1 MDFIES
7 IKQFS
12 ERVSML
18 KDTISTEEATK
29 MSLVVPL
36 FQLLGYDVFNPSEF
50 CPEYIADV
58 GIKKG
63 EKVDYAILEN
73 GQPTILIECKSCSE
87 QLDKHSSQLFRYF
100 GTSPAKFGILT
111 NGIIYRFYTD
121 LEESNKMD
129 LVPFLEINMLQ
140 LKDAS
145 INELKKF
152 CKDNFDKDKIFST
165 AEELKYSSLIKGAL
179 QKEFESPSDD
189 FVRFILADI
198 YEGQKNQRVLDK
210 FSPLVKRA
218 FSSFVNE
225 IVNTKISSALSV
237 DSDEETNESTATT
250 VEEAP
255 VSKIITTEEEI
266 EGFYIVRGLLAGIVP
281 VEDVV
286 YRDTESYFG
295 VLYTNNNRK
304 PICRLNLDTKN
315 KQLLIPDEN
324 KKFER
329 IYIESLNDIYKYKNK
344 LIEVVKRIFIKK
356 KSPPR
361 WLRVARISEDILY
374 LIVQVILYHLRTAIA
389 SGTSVPCWLLFL
401 YPFLCDAAPER
412 RCVLWEDERNT
423 LNYRTATALL
433 SAYPGRIGQ
442 TLMEF
447 TLRPKNSI

>member
-1 MDFIES
+1 MKGLWNLRNKRFCVYIKTYLDFLILTKEEREVIMDFIES

-237 DSDEETNESTATT
+237 DSDEETNESTETIT
-250 VEEAP
+250 EETP

-281 VEDVV
+281 VEDVA

-344 LIEVVKRIFIKK
+344 LIEVVKR
-356 KSPPR
+356 
-361 WLRVARISEDILY
+361 Y
-374 LIVQVILYHLRTAIA
+374 L
-389 SGTSVPCWLLFL
+389 
-401 YPFLCDAAPER
+401 
-412 RCVLWEDERNT
+412 
-423 LNYRTATALL
+423 
-433 SAYPGRIGQ
+433 
-442 TLMEF
+442 
-447 TLRPKNSI
+447 